1 MSRGL
6 GELTVMH
13 GEVAV
18 QHGLRL
24 SFGLGS
30 RQPQLTDEA
39 VLKSSLQSLDAPLGL
54 GRSSQNKVYPEF
66 F

>member
-18 QHGLRL
+18 QHGLGL

-30 RQPQLTDEA
+30 GQPQLTEEA
-39 VLKSSLQSLDAPLGL
+39 VLKSSPQSLDASLGL
-54 GRSSQNKVYPEF
+54 GRSSQDKVHPEF